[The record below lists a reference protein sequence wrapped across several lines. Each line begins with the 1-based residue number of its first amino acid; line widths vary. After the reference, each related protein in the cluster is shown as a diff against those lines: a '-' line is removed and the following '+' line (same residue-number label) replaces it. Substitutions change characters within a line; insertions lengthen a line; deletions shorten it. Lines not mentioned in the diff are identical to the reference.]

1 MNFKS
6 DKISTIEAVANY
18 MKDLIRERD
27 RLTASLGCMQMCYSF
42 NKDIDKII
50 NQAVI
55 PDSEES
61 EPIQYGPSP
70 FQIPPSSPPINH
82 SPASASASASAP
94 SPLPSSSSS
103 DTTSKRRSAASSTR
117 SRDPDRYKGHSLMRR
132 ILEAEAEERAKNASS
147 LQQTGETGETG
158 ETRESPKPEESTK
171 ASETAEGSETLSI
184 SAGMNYKDVWMKSNV
199 ATVVANLPSA
209 QLLKGNSAFM
219 Q

>member
-1 MNFKS
+1 
-6 DKISTIEAVANY
+6 
-18 MKDLIRERD
+18 
-27 RLTASLGCMQMCYSF
+27 
-42 NKDIDKII
+42 
-50 NQAVI
+50 
-55 PDSEES
+55 
-61 EPIQYGPSP
+61 
-70 FQIPPSSPPINH
+70 
-82 SPASASASASAP
+82 
-94 SPLPSSSSS
+94 
-103 DTTSKRRSAASSTR
+103 
-117 SRDPDRYKGHSLMRR
+117 MRR

-184 SAGMNYKDVWMKSNV
+184 SAGMNYKDVWMKSNL

>member
-70 FQIPPSSPPINH
+70 FQIPPSNPPINH
-82 SPASASASASAP
+82 SPASASTSTSASAP

-147 LQQTGETGETG
+147 LQQTGETGET
-158 ETRESPKPEESTK
+158 RESPKPEESTK

>member
-1 MNFKS
+1 MS
-6 DKISTIEAVANY
+6 
-18 MKDLIRERD
+18 
-27 RLTASLGCMQMCYSF
+27 YSF

-70 FQIPPSSPPINH
+70 FQIPPSNPGINRSSPP
-82 SPASASASASAP
+82 
-94 SPLPSSSSS
+94 PLPSSSPS
-103 DTTSKRRSAASSTR
+103 DPTPKRRSAASSTR

-132 ILEAEAEERAKNASS
+132 ILEAEAEERAKRASS
-147 LQQTGETGETG
+147 LQQTEGTGETGETG
-158 ETRESPKPEESTK
+158 ETPKAEEPRK
-171 ASETAEGSETLSI
+171 AETTAEGSETLSI

>member
-1 MNFKS
+1 
-6 DKISTIEAVANY
+6 
-18 MKDLIRERD
+18 
-27 RLTASLGCMQMCYSF
+27 
-42 NKDIDKII
+42 
-50 NQAVI
+50 
-55 PDSEES
+55 
-61 EPIQYGPSP
+61 
-70 FQIPPSSPPINH
+70 
-82 SPASASASASAP
+82 
-94 SPLPSSSSS
+94 
-103 DTTSKRRSAASSTR
+103 
-117 SRDPDRYKGHSLMRR
+117 MRR

-147 LQQTGETGETG
+147 LQQTGETG

>member
-27 RLTASLGCMQMCYSF
+27 RLTASLGCMQVCYSF

-70 FQIPPSSPPINH
+70 FQIPPSNPPINH
-82 SPASASASASAP
+82 SPASASTSTSASAP

-117 SRDPDRYKGHSLMRR
+117 SRYPDRYKGHSLLRR

-147 LQQTGETGETG
+147 LQQTGETG